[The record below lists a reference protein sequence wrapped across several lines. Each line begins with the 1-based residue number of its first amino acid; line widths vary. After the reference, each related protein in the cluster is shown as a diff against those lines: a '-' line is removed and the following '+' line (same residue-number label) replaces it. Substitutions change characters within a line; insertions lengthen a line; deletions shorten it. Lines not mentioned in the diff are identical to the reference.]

1 MIKLQMT
8 MMRAASAAKQERSHT
23 SLGVQIVN
31 LWNFT
36 NKICLIILILWIF
49 LKLITQPFCS
59 SISY

>member
-1 MIKLQMT
+1 MIDDDQT
-8 MMRAASAAKQERSHT
+8 MSDGAAAKQERSHT
-23 SLGVQIVN
+23 LGVQIVN
-31 LWNFT
+31 LWNFTTT